1 MKIVTQESILNRKE
15 DITVKELK
23 KIGCLQHLSDE
34 GFHEAVEAIK
44 KFTEIA
50 YAVFSAKHNAIPVI
64 KMNRLKTKAA

>member
-1 MKIVTQESILNRKE
+1 MKIVTKESILNRNE
-15 DITVKELK
+15 DIMAEELK

-34 GFHEAVEAIK
+34 GIREAVEVIK

-50 YAVFSAKHNAIPVI
+50 YSVFSAKHNAIPVI